1 MFLRGKIKNYIGHAN
16 RFRVV
21 GMASASILTL
31 IAAFSVFPIVKV
43 NDDVEGAHVP
53 SDPPTILITSTSEIA
68 SVEVTPTSST
78 GSFATSTAAQEIA
91 FTVSTNNLTGY
102 DLKIAGT
109 DDTRQ
114 LVGTV
119 TSETIDSISAAT
131 DAGTFAN
138 GSAATYN
145 NKWGYKPSM
154 YNSVS
159 NSNFLR
165 APTTAGETLN
175 KTTTANAAG
184 TANSYTIGVGARIDP
199 TVLADEYTNTFNL
212 IAVGNP
218 ISYQIRYYDNAT
230 LISTDA
236 ESDITASSF
245 ILSSTV
251 PTKTDYDFV
260 GWCDGTVNYAA
271 NPMTCSGTVY
281 QPGATYNFVSIPS
294 VGTATADLYAMWGET
309 MQGFS
314 DEDVANMAEG
324 STLTLI
330 DVRDGQQYTVVKFDG
345 IVYMT
350 RNLAL
355 GCDGYGLNYGS
366 NRKQVTLTS
375 ADSNLTTTTTRGTT
389 ALNTSTGEGVQC
401 DSTYGAYYGYY
412 EAAAGIAAG
421 SGSFAN
427 TTEDICPKGWRMAI
441 PPSYSY
447 NKTDFVNAFL
457 PVAGLIFPSSRYYLP
472 EGRNGTYG
480 AWWTNT
486 TGSSSPSLK
495 TAFGYDATNNTFSFN
510 EIARYDIYI
519 QFESGGPSYFYPGSA
534 AYVRCMKNQYLQDFT
549 PTQAAG
555 MSTGDIYYLRDKR
568 DDQEYAIVKLAD
580 GKVWLGST
588 LKLSDTLNLF
598 ASDSNWKVTQL
609 DSTNTNFTGDN
620 ADKVITKATFKS
632 WWSDSNK
639 AQTYTD
645 GVYKAGGLYNY
656 YAATAGTVESN
667 SNWHNATSDICPKGW
682 RLPTGGAPTGYSSD
696 LQILAAEYPTSA
708 EMRGDIKT
716 GGAGFDYT
724 GYFAAA
730 GIVNPTTNAFYW
742 SSTMG
747 SATAA
752 YDLSVTASAVNVS
765 GSRARNRGQ
774 AVRCVFESRTIAD
787 IAYMQEM
794 NPLIA
799 NNTPEGASATLTDT
813 RDSKTYTV
821 KKIEGKLWM
830 TQNLQFEGTPI
841 KNLDTNINSASKAI
855 TWRAYDGAYC
865 KNNYAYTQF
874 CKVAGVDNNGD
885 PTVWYN
891 YVAATGGTITGTS
904 NENTVE
910 YDICPKGWRLLNSS
924 EQVGLIDGSYMTE
937 AYFNPVA
944 GGYYHEGNFWPDSS
958 YYWSSSMSGRHE
970 GGGSSFGCSDMG
982 RYSTKIDLT
991 IPSISTSCWGRNA
1004 ESYVR
1009 CVSI

>member
-31 IAAFSVFPIVKV
+31 IAAFLVFPIVKV

-68 SVEVTPTSST
+68 SVEVIPTSST

-218 ISYQIRYYDNAT
+218 ISYQIRYYDNTT

-281 QPGATYNFVSIPS
+281 QPGATYNFASIPS
-294 VGTATADLYAMWGET
+294 VGTATADLYAMWGEKMKT
-309 MQGFS
+309 MQEFS
-314 DEDVANMAEG
+314 DEDVTNMAEG
-324 STLTLI
+324 STSALL
-330 DVRDGQQYTVVKFDG
+330 DDRDNQQYTILKYDGVV
-345 IVYMT
+345 YTT

-375 ADSNLTTTTTRGTT
+375 ADSNLTTTTTRGTA

-412 EAAAGIAAG
+412 EATAGITVG
-421 SGSFAN
+421 STTAP
-427 TTEDICPKGWRMAI
+427 TEDICPKGWRAAI
-441 PPSYSY
+441 PQAHTY
-447 NKTDFVNAFL
+447 NRSGFLNAFS
-457 PVAGLIFPSSRYYLP
+457 PVAGLDNPSSRYYTP
-472 EGRNGTYG
+472 DASGTYG
-480 AWWTNT
+480 VWWNSAST
-486 TGSSSPSLK
+486 SSSRYISSLVYNGSNL
-495 TAFGYDATNNTFSFN
+495 TTFSVQKMDYSN
-510 EIARYDIYI
+510 IY
-519 QFESGGPSYFYPGSA
+519 GSA
-534 AYVRCMKNQYLQDFT
+534 AYVRCMKSQYLQDFT

-568 DDQEYAIVKLAD
+568 DDQQYSIVKLAD
-580 GKVWLGST
+580 GKVWMGST
-588 LKLSDTLNLF
+588 LKLSNTLNT
-598 ASDSNWKVTQL
+598 ASGWKVTQL
-609 DSTNTNFTGDN
+609 DSTNTNLTGDN
-620 ADKVITKATFKS
+620 ANKVIDQSTFIG
-632 WWSDSNK
+632 WWHSGNNT

-656 YAATAGTVESN
+656 YAATAGTVESS

-682 RLPTGGAPTGYSSD
+682 RLPTGGAPGNVSSD
-696 LQILAAEYPTSA
+696 LEFLTSISRYDTPD
-708 EMRGDIKT
+708 EISGYIT
-716 GGAGFDYT
+716 SGGAGFVFT
-724 GYFAAA
+724 GYFGAA
-730 GIVNPTTNAFYW
+730 GVVNDTTNGFYW

-752 YDLSVTASAVNVS
+752 YDLTVTASTFAIGS
-765 GSRARNRGQ
+765 SRARNRGE

-787 IAYMQEM
+787 IAYMQDV

-799 NNTPEGASATLTDT
+799 NNTPEGASATLTDA
-813 RDSKTYTV
+813 RGGKTYTV
-821 KKIEGKLWM
+821 KKIDGKLWM

-855 TWRAYDGAYC
+855 TWRPYDGAYC

-891 YVAATGGTITGTS
+891 YVAATGGTVTGTS
-904 NENTVE
+904 NYDDAE
-910 YDICPKGWRLLNSS
+910 YDICPKGWRLLKPS
-924 EQVGLIDGSYMTE
+924 EQVRLIEGSYMTE

-944 GGYYHEGNFWPDSS
+944 GGYYNGGDFWPDNS
-958 YYWSSSMSGRHE
+958 YYWSSRSSGYWDGAVH
-970 GGGSSFGCSDMG
+970 SCSDTG
-982 RYSTKIDLT
+982 RISIEIDSAA
-991 IPSISTSCWGRNA
+991 PSISATCMGRNA
-1004 ESYVR
+1004 EAYVR